1 MERSQALVG
10 PSLSHVLEE
19 ELHEEII
26 LFDTDNEQFISLNES
41 AADVWRLCTGEF
53 TRDEIVARIAAFYDV
68 ETAAVRDPVTT
79 AIEKFFT
86 AGLIFSLDG

>member
-10 PSLSHVLEE
+10 PFLSHVLEE

-26 LFDTDNEQFISLNES
+26 LFDTDNEQLISLNES

-53 TRDEIVARIAAFYDV
+53 TVDEVVARIAAFYDV
-68 ETAAVRDPVTT
+68 EMAAVRDPVTT
-79 AIEKFFT
+79 SIEKFFT
-86 AGLIFSLDG
+86 AGLIPPLDG